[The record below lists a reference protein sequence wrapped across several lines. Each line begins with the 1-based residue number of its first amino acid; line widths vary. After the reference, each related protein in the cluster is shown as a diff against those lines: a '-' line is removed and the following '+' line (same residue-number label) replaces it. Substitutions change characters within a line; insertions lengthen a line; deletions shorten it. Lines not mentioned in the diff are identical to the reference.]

1 MNECSVTSVSIR
13 DEWTLRWA
21 AVDLKFLS
29 LVLMIDKERI
39 WTYIVIKNV
48 R

>member
-1 MNECSVTSVSIR
+1 MNKFNVTSISIR

-29 LVLMIDKERI
+29 LFLIDKEI
-39 WTYIVIKNV
+39 VWTYIVIKNV
-48 R
+48 S